1 MGKASLVNSGALLFD
16 SGVCLWTLFTMS
28 TEYSFVP
35 TEYVLDTRGEYT
47 IETAQGRGL
56 DACTKKETTGH
67 FY

>member
-1 MGKASLVNSGALLFD
+1 MSL
-16 SGVCLWTLFTMS
+16 TLFTMS